1 MNEGFWSRFSL
12 PSDQLCQE
20 GDLDKQGGGGRT
32 DRRTEEEEKE
42 EEDREREREEHS
54 LGDACLRNSIPGSK
68 CICVCVF
75 VFLISRPCSS
85 DFGFWFVGGC
95 VCGGVCE
102 EVGVKA
108 GGFSPVQ

>member
-1 MNEGFWSRFSL
+1 
-12 PSDQLCQE
+12 
-20 GDLDKQGGGGRT
+20 
-32 DRRTEEEEKE
+32 
-42 EEDREREREEHS
+42 
-54 LGDACLRNSIPGSK
+54 LRNSIPGSK

-102 EVGVKA
+102 EIGVKA

>member
-1 MNEGFWSRFSL
+1 VPGRRFRQAGGWT
-12 PSDQLCQE
+12 D
-20 GDLDKQGGGGRT
+20 GRTDGGGGGLR
-32 DRRTEEEEKE
+32 E
-42 EEDREREREEHS
+42 REREREEHS

-95 VCGGVCE
+95 VCGGDCE
-102 EVGVKA
+102 EVGV
-108 GGFSPVQ
+108 